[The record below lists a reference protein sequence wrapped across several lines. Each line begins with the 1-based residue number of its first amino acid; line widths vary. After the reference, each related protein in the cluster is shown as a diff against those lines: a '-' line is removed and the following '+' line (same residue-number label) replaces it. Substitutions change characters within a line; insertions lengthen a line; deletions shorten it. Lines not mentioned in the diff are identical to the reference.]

1 MASTSQERIAEL
13 DEIAAQREQE
23 AAQEKEKAKKEAQQI
38 ADAKRE
44 QIYHDC
50 ARMFNA
56 IKNVEIP
63 TRYDLT
69 VGEIQAIDFICGE
82 IHRFFPEYAYS
93 VACKYF
99 DYGFVK
105 GMRYATARAKKKH
118 K

>member
-1 MASTSQERIAEL
+1 MTSTSQERIAEL
-13 DEIAAQREQE
+13 DAFAAQHEQE
-23 AAQEKEKAKKEAQQI
+23 AAMEKEKKAREAQQI

-44 QIYHDC
+44 QIYRDH

-56 IKNVEIP
+56 IKTVNIP
-63 TRYDLT
+63 SRYDLSI
-69 VGEIQAIDFICGE
+69 GEIEAIDFVCGE
-82 IHRFFPEYAYS
+82 IRRYFPEYAYS